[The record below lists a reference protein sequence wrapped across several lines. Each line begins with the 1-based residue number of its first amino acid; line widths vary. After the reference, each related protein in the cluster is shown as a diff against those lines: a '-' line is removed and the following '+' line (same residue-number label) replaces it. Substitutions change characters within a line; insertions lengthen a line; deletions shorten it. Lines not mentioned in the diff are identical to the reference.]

1 MIEAV
6 KLDIA
11 AVITA
16 ISLVITAAATFIV
29 AFRDKKPSEEAADK
43 AVSVTQIHETDKK
56 VETLIQQV
64 DFLFDEISKLRTE
77 KDSLERQIV
86 ALTNDLNRERED
98 HNRTKARLDALL
110 VELDKKNKRIAALEY
125 ELSKIK
131 ENNNGI

>member
-29 AFRDKKPSEEAADK
+29 AFRDKKIDGDAADK
-43 AVSVTQIHETDKK
+43 AVSVTQIYETDKK

-77 KDSLERQIV
+77 KDDLEHQI
-86 ALTNDLNRERED
+86 ARLTEDLNRERED
-98 HNRTKARLDALL
+98 HSKTKARLDALL
-110 VELDKKNKRIAALEY
+110 VELDEKNKKIAVLEH
-125 ELSKIK
+125 ELSKLK
-131 ENNNGI
+131 EKQ

>member
-16 ISLVITAAATFIV
+16 ISLVITATATFIV
-29 AFRDKKPSEEAADK
+29 ALRDKKSSGEATDK

-77 KDSLERQIV
+77 KDSLERQII

-98 HNRTKARLDALL
+98 HNKTKAKLDALL
-110 VELDKKNKRIAALEY
+110 VELDNKNKRIAALEY

-131 ENNNGI
+131 EIDNGI

>member
-16 ISLVITAAATFIV
+16 ISLVITATATFIV
-29 AFRDKKPSEEAADK
+29 AFRDKKTDGDSADK
-43 AVSVTQIHETDKK
+43 AVSVTRIYETDKK

-77 KDSLERQIV
+77 KDDLEHQI
-86 ALTNDLNRERED
+86 ARLTEDLNRERED
-98 HNRTKARLDALL
+98 HSRTKARLDALL
-110 VELDKKNKRIAALEY
+110 VELDEKNKKIAVLEH
-125 ELSKIK
+125 ELSKLK
-131 ENNNGI
+131 ENK

>member
-29 AFRDKKPSEEAADK
+29 AFRDKKTDMDSVDK
-43 AVSVTQIHETDKK
+43 AVSVTKIHETDKK
-56 VETLIQQV
+56 VEILIQQV

-77 KDSLERQIV
+77 KDDLESQITR
-86 ALTNDLNRERED
+86 LTEDLNRERED
-98 HNRTKARLDALL
+98 HSKTKARLDALL
-110 VELDKKNKRIAALEY
+110 VELDKKNKKIAVLEH

-131 ENNNGI
+131 EN

>member
-16 ISLVITAAATFIV
+16 ISLVITAAAAFIV
-29 AFRDKKPSEEAADK
+29 AIRDKNSNNEAADK
-43 AVSVTQIHETDKK
+43 AVSVTRIHETDKK

-77 KDSLERQIV
+77 KDDLERQI
-86 ALTNDLNRERED
+86 ATLTDDLNKERED
-98 HNRTKARLDALL
+98 HSKTKARLDALL
-110 VELDKKNKRIAALEY
+110 VELDKKNRKIAVLEQ
-125 ELSKIK
+125 ELSKLK
-131 ENNNGI
+131 EKQ

>member
-98 HNRTKARLDALL
+98 HNRTKSRLDALL

>member
-11 AVITA
+11 AFITA

>member
-1 MIEAV
+1 MTEAV
-6 KLDIA
+6 KIDIA

-29 AFRDKKPSEEAADK
+29 AIRDKNSNNEAADK

-77 KDSLERQIV
+77 KDDLERQI
-86 ALTNDLNRERED
+86 ATLTDDLNKERED
-98 HNRTKARLDALL
+98 HSKTKARLDALL
-110 VELDKKNKRIAALEY
+110 VELDKKNRKIAVLEQ
-125 ELSKIK
+125 ELSKLK
-131 ENNNGI
+131 EKQ

>member
-29 AFRDKKPSEEAADK
+29 TIRDKNSNNEAADK

-77 KDSLERQIV
+77 KDDLERQI
-86 ALTNDLNRERED
+86 ATLTDDLNKERED
-98 HNRTKARLDALL
+98 HSKTKARLDALL
-110 VELDKKNKRIAALEY
+110 VELDKKNRKIAVLEQ
-125 ELSKIK
+125 ELSKLK
-131 ENNNGI
+131 EK

>member
-110 VELDKKNKRIAALEY
+110 VELDKKNKRIAVLEY

>member
-6 KLDIA
+6 KIDIA

-16 ISLVITAAATFIV
+16 ISLVITATATFVV
-29 AFRDKKPSEEAADK
+29 ALKDKKSNDEAADK

-77 KDSLERQIV
+77 KDDLERQI
-86 ALTNDLNRERED
+86 ATLTDDLNKERED
-98 HNRTKARLDALL
+98 HSKTKARLDALL
-110 VELDKKNKRIAALEY
+110 VELDKKNRKIAVLEQ
-125 ELSKIK
+125 ELSKLK
-131 ENNNGI
+131 EKQ